1 MSVFRGVPRRMSVV
15 LLNILPLFK
24 SSDMFMK
31 AALQYVQRPSSSA
44 CKQGTVNMGS
54 ISWYSRE
61 RVSKTDI
68 EEKKLLN
75 KVIIFVFFV

>member
-1 MSVFRGVPRRMSVV
+1 
-15 LLNILPLFK
+15 
-24 SSDMFMK
+24 MK
-31 AALQYVQRPSSSA
+31 AALQYVQRASSSA
-44 CKQGTVNMGS
+44 CKKGTVNMGY